1 MFKSTEKYIST
12 VIDSSKMNGLKYES
26 IKIAF
31 INLAIGFIWIYFSDR
46 IVNSITT
53 NKQAILMMSTYK
65 GWFYVIVT
73 SNILYFLIRGLLKKV
88 QSVEVE
94 LTRGNE
100 ELYQAN
106 DELQASLEQLA
117 AAEEEMRVQYDQI
130 YENEIMLMES
140 EAKNS
145 AIIQAIPDLLFLIH
159 RDGTF
164 LDCLE
169 NNNNFLFLP
178 REAFVGKKVH
188 ETMPPHIAELTYE
201 KMKSVFRNRIVE
213 TFEYQ
218 LEKQFFEV
226 RMVAYSQNE
235 VLAISRDVTNDRKT
249 QMELVI
255 SERKYK
261 TLVKELQLGLAFYEG
276 TFETNVKDYV
286 MVDANDSH
294 ERLTGLKNEDI
305 IGKTL
310 SQIFPTMEEEH
321 LNQFAH
327 TIQTGEPTYYERYM
341 AEIDVYYEVIVYRPR
356 EKQLAII
363 INDITLRRQAEKA
376 SRISEINFENIF
388 ENSSDAILMVCDDQV
403 INCNSAAIDLLGY
416 NTKQDLLGTSPT
428 DFSPEKQPNGE
439 LSKVKV
445 EEIYQNAHQYGK
457 YKFEW
462 WHCKKDGS
470 LIPVEIMMTNLS
482 YNGKEVAH
490 CLCRDISERKQMEDN
505 LKYLSIHDQLTG
517 LYNRRFFEDEIIRL
531 DTDERLPLTIMMADI
546 NGLKL
551 VNDSF
556 GHAIGDE
563 LLQKVS
569 EILKKGCR
577 DQDVICRLSGD
588 EFVIMSPNTDTSE
601 AEMIIHKIKALA
613 LSEKVGLV
621 NISISFGFETKR
633 NIEEPVYEILKK
645 AENYMYRKKLYDSP
659 SMRGKTIQAIISTLH
674 EKNKREEQHSRRVSQ
689 LCEGMGN
696 ALGLTDDKI
705 KELKTVGLL
714 HDIGKIAIEE
724 KILNK
729 TGKLTEEEWEE
740 IKKHPEI
747 GYRILS
753 TVNDLSEMAEYVLAH
768 HERWDGSGYPKG
780 LQGADIPLQSCII
793 SIVDAYDAMISER
806 SYRSPLS
813 KEVAIQELRSNAGT
827 QFNPDLIDVFIDQVL
842 DKEPC

>member
-26 IKIAF
+26 IKIAC

-65 GWFYVIVT
+65 GWFYVVVT
-73 SNILYFLIRGLLKKV
+73 SSILYFLIRALLKKV
-88 QSVEVE
+88 QAVEVE

-106 DELQASLEQLA
+106 EELQASLEQLA

-159 RDGTF
+159 KDGTF

-178 REAFVGKKVH
+178 KETFVGKKVH
-188 ETMPPHIAELTYE
+188 ETMPPHIAELTYK
-201 KMKSVFRNRIVE
+201 KMEEVFRNRTVE

-218 LEKQFFEV
+218 LEEQYFEV

-235 VLAISRDVTNDRKT
+235 VLAISRDVTTDRKT
-249 QMELVI
+249 QMELII

-261 TLVKELQLGLAFYEG
+261 TLVKGLELGLAFYEG
-276 TFETNVKDYV
+276 NQGTNIKDYV

-294 ERLTGLKNEDI
+294 ERITGLKTEDI

-310 SQIFPTMEEEH
+310 REIFPMMEEEYIKKYEY
-321 LNQFAH
+321 
-327 TIQTGEPTYYERYM
+327 TIRTGEPVYYERYR
-341 AEIDVYYEVIVYRPR
+341 ADIDVYYEVIVYRPR
-356 EKQLAII
+356 EQQLAII

-376 SRISEINFENIF
+376 SKINEINFENIF
-388 ENSSDAILMVCDDQV
+388 ENSSDAIFMLCENEV
-403 INCNSAAIDLLGY
+403 INCNSSAVDLLGY
-416 NTKQDLLGTSPT
+416 NTKQDLIGISPT
-428 DFSPEKQPNGE
+428 DISPERQPNGD
-439 LSKVKV
+439 LSKERV

-457 YKFEW
+457 HKFEW
-462 WHCKKDGS
+462 WHCKKDGT
-470 LIPVEIMMTNLS
+470 LIPVEIMLTNLS
-482 YNGKEVAH
+482 YNGREVAH

-517 LYNRRFFEDEIIRL
+517 LYNRRFFEDEILRL
-531 DTDERLPLTIMMADI
+531 DSTERLPFTIMMADI

-556 GHAIGDE
+556 GHATGDE

-569 EILKKGCR
+569 EILQKGCR

-588 EFVIMSPNTDTSE
+588 EFVIMSPNTDTNE
-601 AEMIIHKIKALA
+601 ANIIIQRIKALA
-613 LSEKVGLV
+613 MSEKVGLV

-633 NIEEPVYEILKK
+633 NMEEPIYEILKK
-645 AENYMYRKKLYDSP
+645 AENYMYRRKLYDSP

-729 TGKLTEEEWEE
+729 PGKLTEEEWEE

-753 TVNDLSEMAEYVLAH
+753 TVNDLSEMAEFVLAH
-768 HERWDGSGYPKG
+768 HERWDGRGYPKG
-780 LQGADIPLQSCII
+780 LQGTDIPLQSCII

-806 SYRSPLS
+806 SYRNPLP
-813 KEVAIQELRSNAGT
+813 KEVAIQELRNNAGT
-827 QFNPDLIDVFIDQVL
+827 QFNPELIDLFINVVL
-842 DKEPC
+842 AKESC